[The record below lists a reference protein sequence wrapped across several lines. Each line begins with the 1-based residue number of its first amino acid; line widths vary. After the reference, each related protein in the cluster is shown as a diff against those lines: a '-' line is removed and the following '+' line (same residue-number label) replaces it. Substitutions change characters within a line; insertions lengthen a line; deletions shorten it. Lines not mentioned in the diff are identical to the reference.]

1 MGTPGERRSCQVHG
15 KANPPR
21 PTQKKDR
28 TLSYMECKVGLE
40 VVLA

>member
-15 KANPPR
+15 KANPSG

-40 VVLA
+40 TVLA